1 LTRGITMPWP
11 VDSLPLSR
19 EAVAQTPDGR
29 TGSCG
34 WVEIVEGVAQ
44 ALRAL
49 LDLAAPTASYSRYSE
64 RSPGSYGRLYA
75 TRSRRSERPRRG
87 PPRARSRQ
95 RGSDRVDELRRP
107 REVDVGDAAH
117 AERVRFG
124 LVVLDRRGRAGEREL
139 EIREGVYRLSPPMAT
154 GNEPGNELT
163 ETESSSDADNPA
175 SSSQTTR
182 THPNPR
188 TGGRA
193 VAGSNPVSPIEVQQ
207 GQGTASRCV
216 EAPQNRKIA

>member
-1 LTRGITMPWP
+1 LTRGITLPWP

-75 TRSRRSERPRRG
+75 TPSRRSERPRRG

-139 EIREGVYRLSPPMAT
+139 EIREGVYRLSPPARLQ
-154 GNEPGNELT
+154 GRRNLVQDDVGGEVLVVAACSQEPQIDGLR
-163 ETESSSDADNPA
+163 P
-175 SSSQTTR
+175 
-182 THPNPR
+182 
-188 TGGRA
+188 
-193 VAGSNPVSPIEVQQ
+193 SPSV
-207 GQGTASRCV
+207 
-216 EAPQNRKIA
+216 